1 MILLGRLLFKNKKLF
16 KFIQKNKCFFIV
28 CLLAFVFFLGTS
40 SFYFLAQSDGFI
52 KWTSP
57 DETAN
62 YIFTKLYAQSS
73 KLTITEKYNLY
84 TESIMHPRSFR
95 ADGEILKPVSFLG
108 IILIFG
114 GVAKIIGCNTIPFLT
129 PFFGALGIIFFYLLI
144 KKIFGARNAL
154 ISAFLM
160 ATFPPFVYY
169 AARSMF
175 HNVLFVSLLII
186 SLYFMVAASG
196 KINKKN
202 LKIKSFLKIIW
213 PYWLC
218 SCLAGLFFGL
228 TINIRRIDIV
238 RILFFIL
245 FLFFAILPAIRF
257 NQDLY
262 GSYFFGG
269 YSEMNKSIVNI
280 SNAGSDIIKSSSRGD
295 FVYYKD
301 LFNIIK
307 DNIFYF
313 GFSPRQSLEML
324 NRYFVRMFPYL
335 FWGACVGFI
344 LFFTKKK
351 KWKMRY
357 ITYVIFTAC
366 ISAILVLYY
375 GSWIFHDNPDPNSY
389 TIGNSYARYWLPVYF
404 SAIPFTSFLIMRF
417 SMSLVRVVAAAIK
430 RFSGVQT
437 RGPKKTF
444 YIYALRIVIVGVVC
458 LMYLQFVLIKSEDGL
473 LYLGMRHKD
482 VRGSI
487 EKVLSLTEHNSAI
500 ITFYHDKMFFPER
513 KVIVGLFNDK
523 NMIAQYANLAE
534 FLPVYYYN
542 FTLPQ
547 KDIDYLNARRLGE
560 AGLGIEKV
568 QKITED
574 FTLYKII
581 KLK

>member
-95 ADGEILKPVSFLG
+95 ADGEILKPVSFLC

-114 GVAKIIGCNTIPFLT
+114 GIAKIIVCITIPFLT

-228 TINIRRIDIV
+228 
-238 RILFFIL
+238 FF
-245 FLFFAILPAIRF
+245 FFAILPRIKF
-257 NQDLY
+257 IKDFY
-262 GSYFFGG
+262 GSYFLGG

>member
-218 SCLAGLFFGL
+218 SCLAGLFFG
-228 TINIRRIDIV
+228 
-238 RILFFIL
+238 
-245 FLFFAILPAIRF
+245 
-257 NQDLY
+257 
-262 GSYFFGG
+262 G

-389 TIGNSYARYWLPVYF
+389 TIGNSYSRYWLSRYF
-404 SAIPFTSFLIMRF
+404 CAIPFTSVLAVF
-417 SMSLVRVVAAAIK
+417 K
-430 RFSGVQT
+430 QGGQ
-437 RGPKKTF
+437 KKHF
-444 YIYALRIVIVGVVC
+444 IF
-458 LMYLQFVLIKSEDGL
+458 M
-473 LYLGMRHKD
+473 H
-482 VRGSI
+482 
-487 EKVLSLTEHNSAI
+487 
-500 ITFYHDKMFFPER
+500 
-513 KVIVGLFNDK
+513 
-523 NMIAQYANLAE
+523 
-534 FLPVYYYN
+534 
-542 FTLPQ
+542 
-547 KDIDYLNARRLGE
+547 
-560 AGLGIEKV
+560 
-568 QKITED
+568 
-574 FTLYKII
+574 
-581 KLK
+581 

>member
-228 TINIRRIDIV
+228 TIITRTSEILWLAPRIF
-238 RILFFIL
+238 ILFF
-245 FLFFAILPAIRF
+245 
-257 NQDLY
+257 
-262 GSYFFGG
+262 
-269 YSEMNKSIVNI
+269 
-280 SNAGSDIIKSSSRGD
+280 
-295 FVYYKD
+295 
-301 LFNIIK
+301 
-307 DNIFYF
+307 FYF